1 MQGELSDVEEMSE
14 TTPVLSTSNV
24 DVVIGIAKESNVI
37 KCDEGAIDSDGAKDN
52 DLVISNGVAKENA
65 AFKSDDVRENDANSL
80 DDINVAYDAENASKK
95 SEWNDSVAEESN
107 GDEGRPMLKTF
118 LP

>member
-1 MQGELSDVEEMSE
+1 MEEMSE

-52 DLVISNGVAKENA
+52 DLVISNGVAKE
-65 AFKSDDVRENDANSL
+65 KR
-80 DDINVAYDAENASKK
+80 
-95 SEWNDSVAEESN
+95 
-107 GDEGRPMLKTF
+107 
-118 LP
+118 